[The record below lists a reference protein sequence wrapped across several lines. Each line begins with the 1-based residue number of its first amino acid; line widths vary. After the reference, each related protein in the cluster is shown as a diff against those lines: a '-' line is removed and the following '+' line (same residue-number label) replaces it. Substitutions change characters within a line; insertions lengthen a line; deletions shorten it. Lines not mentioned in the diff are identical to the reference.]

1 MNKLFFYGIIKALLI
16 RESKMTFDK
25 ITDYVKKHA
34 EFFTILGLCV
44 LFYFIF
50 FHNIGSYALMDVDE
64 TRYVSMARDMYNT
77 KDFMTLYLNGEY
89 FFEKPPLYFWVE
101 CLSFAFFN
109 KVNEFTA
116 RFPVAMCGMLT
127 SFLIYF
133 AGRKQVSR
141 EYGVVAS
148 LVLAT
153 CFEYVILAKFA
164 ILDIVVAACV
174 GFSIMCG
181 FKTFFCAEENKKFFW
196 WFFYIFSG
204 LAVMAKGLPGF
215 VAPFGTMFIACLLTK
230 KVKEGFKPQYFGIG
244 IILFLLF
251 VLPWHMIMLKMHD
264 PMFYEE
270 YIIKHHLE
278 RFLNSNEIDRAQPFW
293 FYIVTLF
300 WGLIP
305 WIFSVIAV
313 IIAKLREFNFKK
325 LKDIKVNIDFD
336 RFTNPEKFL
345 FLNWVA
351 FLFIML
357 FFSSSKT
364 KLITYILPA
373 YVFAAPIIGFIWYN
387 YIKAGERKTAINLS
401 VYIWGGFCI
410 VAAITAMFTQYFLPA
425 QLYADILPAKWLC
438 IFIVLFSGIFSIL
451 FALKDKRGGVFFT
464 YVIFTLLVSAFC
476 TKLFFEIDYKFGQD
490 DLMKFTKYA
499 RSKGTELVS
508 FGDTRRYSLLYYS
521 GYHIDY
527 IEQTTTDNL
536 EEELEKKDSYI
547 SIRKKY
553 LDQYAKN
560 LDYDVVIE
568 GRKYVL
574 IKSK

>member
-1 MNKLFFYGIIKALLI
+1 
-16 RESKMTFDK
+16 MTFDK

-127 SFLIYF
+127 SFLVYF

-181 FKTFFCAEENKKFFW
+181 FKIFFCAEENKKFFW
-196 WFFYIFSG
+196 WLFYIFSG

-293 FYIVTLF
+293 FYIVTLC

-305 WIFSVIAV
+305 WIFSAIAV

-336 RFTNPEKFL
+336 RFTNPQKFL

-410 VAAITAMFTQYFLPA
+410 LAGITAMFAQYYLPA

-438 IFIVLFSGIFSIL
+438 ISIVLFSGISSIL
-451 FALKDKRGGVFFT
+451 CAIKDKRRGVFFT

-490 DLMKFTKYA
+490 DLMKFAKYA
-499 RSKGTELVS
+499 RSKRTELVS

>member
-1 MNKLFFYGIIKALLI
+1 
-16 RESKMTFDK
+16 MTFDK

-34 EFFTILGLCV
+34 DFFTILGLCV

-215 VAPFGTMFIACLLTK
+215 IAPFGTMFIACLLTK

-278 RFLNSNEIDRAQPFW
+278 RFLNSNETDRAQPFW

-536 EEELEKKDSYI
+536 EEELEKDSYI

>member
-34 EFFTILGLCV
+34 DFFTILGLCV

-215 VAPFGTMFIACLLTK
+215 IAPFGTMFIACLLTK

-451 FALKDKRGGVFFT
+451 FALKDKRGGGFFT

>member
-34 EFFTILGLCV
+34 DFFTILGLCV

-215 VAPFGTMFIACLLTK
+215 IAPFGTMFIACLLTK

-451 FALKDKRGGVFFT
+451 F
-464 YVIFTLLVSAFC
+464 C
-476 TKLFFEIDYKFGQD
+476 
-490 DLMKFTKYA
+490 
-499 RSKGTELVS
+499 
-508 FGDTRRYSLLYYS
+508 LLYTS
-521 GYHIDY
+521 PSPR
-527 IEQTTTDNL
+527 
-536 EEELEKKDSYI
+536 DS
-547 SIRKKY
+547 
-553 LDQYAKN
+553 
-560 LDYDVVIE
+560 
-568 GRKYVL
+568 
-574 IKSK
+574 

>member
-1 MNKLFFYGIIKALLI
+1 
-16 RESKMTFDK
+16 MTFDK

-34 EFFTILGLCV
+34 DFFTILGLCV

-50 FHNIGSYALMDVDE
+50 FHNLGSYALMDVDE

-215 VAPFGTMFIACLLTK
+215 IAPFGTMFIACLLTK

>member
-1 MNKLFFYGIIKALLI
+1 
-16 RESKMTFDK
+16 MTFDK

>member
-1 MNKLFFYGIIKALLI
+1 
-16 RESKMTFDK
+16 MTFDK

-34 EFFTILGLCV
+34 DFFTILGLCV

-215 VAPFGTMFIACLLTK
+215 IAPFGTMFIACLLTK

>member
-1 MNKLFFYGIIKALLI
+1 
-16 RESKMTFDK
+16 MTFDK

-34 EFFTILGLCV
+34 DFFTILGLCV

-336 RFTNPEKFL
+336 RFTNPQKFL

>member
-25 ITDYVKKHA
+25 ITDYVKKHTD
-34 EFFTILGLCV
+34 FFTILGLCV

>member
-34 EFFTILGLCV
+34 DFFTILGLCV

-336 RFTNPEKFL
+336 RFTNPQKFL